1 MRRAAVILLL
11 FASGAAGS
19 PPVANPAGPIEAGPV
34 EADRSERGS
43 AEPQASGAAER
54 RERPA
59 LPQVEDTAARAG
71 SDAGEGP
78 ATASLPLG
86 RRAED
91 RGEASAAGEDAA
103 PGGGVMRSPAA
114 KTAGALTLVL
124 SLIFGM
130 RSLFRA
136 AARRGSGGLAGAL
149 GAGGRAPSG
158 VLSVLGRYPV
168 GRGATLVLLQLD
180 RRVLLLSQTSAGFQP
195 LCELTDPEDVASVV
209 RKTAD
214 EEGASMSKRFAQLLK
229 ASERDPSIGGERVF
243 GSGGPVTPRRAMGL
257 REFESSLDRGEAGIE
272 AALEAS
278 PGAGDSYSSIRRR
291 LEKLREGA
299 A

>member
-1 MRRAAVILLL
+1 MKRAAVILLL
-11 FASGAAGS
+11 FASVAAAG
-19 PPVANPAGPIEAGPV
+19 PPVANPAGPLQAGLVDAPRA
-34 EADRSERGS
+34 EADHEQTSHDPAKADEGKIGQPGTDAS
-43 AEPQASGAAER
+43 AG
-54 RERPA
+54 
-59 LPQVEDTAARAG
+59 
-71 SDAGEGP
+71 GP
-78 ATASLPLG
+78 AGKPATSSLSLG
-86 RRAED
+86 RRGDD
-91 RGEASAAGEDAA
+91 RERSAAPGEGGAS
-103 PGGGVMRSPAA
+103 GGGVMQSPAA

-130 RSLFRA
+130 RSLLRA
-136 AARRGSGGLAGAL
+136 AARRGGGGLAGAL

-214 EEGASMSKRFAQLLK
+214 EEGASMSKRFAQLLR
-229 ASERDPSIGGERVF
+229 ASERDPSIAGERVF
-243 GSGGPVTPRRAMGL
+243 GSGGPVTPRCAMGL
-257 REFESSLDRGEAGIE
+257 REFESSLARGE
-272 AALEAS
+272 AALEAT
-278 PGAGDSYSSIRRR
+278 PGPAPGGGDSYSSIRRR

>member
-1 MRRAAVILLL
+1 MRYAAVIVMLWCGV
-11 FASGAAGS
+11 ASAS
-19 PPVANPAGPIEAGPV
+19 PPVANPAGPLEAGPRALDPAGPAV
-34 EADRSERGS
+34 ASGASETIKAEDS
-43 AEPQASGAAER
+43 AELASETAAGAAGAVASGAA
-54 RERPA
+54 
-59 LPQVEDTAARAG
+59 T
-71 SDAGEGP
+71 S
-78 ATASLPLG
+78 SLPLG
-86 RRAED
+86 RGSEAP
-91 RGEASAAGEDAA
+91 RGGGAGGDLGGAG
-103 PGGGVMRSPAA
+103 GGGVMRSPAA
-114 KTAGALTLVL
+114 KTVGALTLVL
-124 SLIFGM
+124 SMIFGL
-130 RSLFRA
+130 RSVIRA
-136 AARRGSGGLAGAL
+136 AARRGSGGIAGAL

-180 RRVLLLSQTSAGFQP
+180 RRVLLLSQTSSGFQP

-229 ASERDPSIGGERVF
+229 ASERDPSIAGERVF
-243 GSGGPVTPRRAMGL
+243 GAGGPTTPRRAMGL
-257 REFESSLDRGEAGIE
+257 REFESSLARGR

-278 PGAGDSYSSIRRR
+278 PGDGDSYSSIRKR